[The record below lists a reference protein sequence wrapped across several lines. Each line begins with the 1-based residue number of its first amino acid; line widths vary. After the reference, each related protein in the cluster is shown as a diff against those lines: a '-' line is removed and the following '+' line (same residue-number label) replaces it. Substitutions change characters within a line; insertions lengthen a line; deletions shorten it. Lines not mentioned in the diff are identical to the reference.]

1 MKEHWNERYQR
12 EAYLYGEAPNTFIYD
27 IAQEIPFEGESLA
40 IAEGEGR
47 NALYLM
53 KQAQLMNRTLKMT
66 LWDYSE
72 IGLAKAKAR
81 AEQENLCIQT
91 ECLDLND
98 ANWPM
103 NTVNNVFCVF
113 GHFPSELKEKT
124 LQGIRNVLKNDGWF
138 VGEVYS
144 KEQLQYKTGGPPVED
159 LLYELNDFLSVFSQD
174 HVRHLFLGEVHRME
188 GKLHTGLCHVIQFAI
203 QIKK

>member
-12 EAYLYGEAPNTFIYD
+12 EAYLYGEAPNAFIDD
-27 IAQEIPFEGESLA
+27 ISQQIPFQGESLA

-47 NALYLM
+47 NALYLV
-53 KQAQLMNRTLKMT
+53 KQAQLMNRAMNMT

-72 IGLAKAKAR
+72 IGLAKAAER
-81 AEQENLCIQT
+81 AKQENLTIQT

-98 ANWPM
+98 ANWHE
-103 NTVNNVFCVF
+103 NTLDNVFCVF
-113 GHFPSELKEKT
+113 GHFPSTLKEKT
-124 LQGIRNVLKNDGWF
+124 LQGIRTALRNNGWF

-144 KEQLQYKTGGPPVED
+144 KDQLRYKTGGPPVEE
-159 LLYELNDFLSVFSQD
+159 LLYDLHDFIHAFGKD
-174 HVRHLFLGEVHRME
+174 HMHHLFLGEVNRME

-203 QIKK
+203 QVKK

>member
-12 EAYLYGEAPNTFIYD
+12 EAYLYGEAPNAFIYD
-27 IAQEIPFEGESLA
+27 IAQEIEFQGKSLA

-53 KQAQLMNRTLKMT
+53 KQAQLMNRTMVMK
-66 LWDYSE
+66 LWDYSD
-72 IGLAKAKAR
+72 IGLAKAAAR
-81 AEQENLCIQT
+81 AEQEGLVIKT
-91 ECLDLND
+91 ECLDLNEAD
-98 ANWPM
+98 WQAN
-103 NTVNNVFCVF
+103 TLDNVFCVF

-124 LQGIRNVLKNDGWF
+124 LQGIRYSLKNDGWF

-144 KEQLQYKTGGPPVED
+144 KEQLHYKTGGPPVED
-159 LLYELNDFLSVFSQD
+159 LLYDLDDFIHVFGKD
-174 HVRHLFLGEVHRME
+174 HIHHLFLGEANRME

-203 QIKK
+203 QVKK